1 MTEHSM
7 PLSKLMENMMH
18 TFASAPD
25 NIRECLDVLSS
36 SLDTELAQTPYDVVY
51 TEDRVKL
58 KHYRPVTDIAYNTPL
73 FIVYALINRET
84 MLDLQPD
91 RSVVQNLLQNGID
104 VYMLDWG
111 YPTRKDRF
119 VTIDDHVNGYIHNA
133 VTTILNRHN
142 LQSLNLMGV
151 CMGGT
156 FSTMYAATH
165 PDRVKNL
172 LLTVTPINFD
182 TDAGLLHTW
191 WGNPRFDVDSLVDMQ
206 GNVSGDFLN
215 QNFLLMNPARLQ
227 IDKYIGFMNNATNK
241 KFVEN
246 FIRMENWIFDSP
258 DVPGET
264 FRQFIKDC
272 YQHNLLIQNKMQVG
286 EETVD
291 LKKVK
296 MPVLNFYGQYDHLV
310 PPEACEHTTKAVGS
324 KDTEDVNLKTGHIG
338 IYVSSKSQKEF
349 VPKICNWLK
358 ERDHIPKTSG
368 TKKGTKTKGK
378 SQSTTRKESSKS
390 STGKAAQNKT
400 SQGKSKTTSNS
411 TSNTNVSGGKTS

>member
-1 MTEHSM
+1 MTKNTI
-7 PLSKLMENMMH
+7 PLSQLIEDMMH
-18 TFASAPD
+18 ALSSSPD
-25 NIRECLDVLSS
+25 NIRQCLNVLSS
-36 SLDTELAQTPYDVVY
+36 TLDTQLAQTPYDVVY

-58 KHYRPVTDIAYNTPL
+58 KHYRPLTDIAYKTPL

-91 RSVVQNLLQNGID
+91 RSVVQNLLQNGMD

-119 VTIDDHVNGYIHNA
+119 LTIDDHVNGYIHNA
-133 VTTILNRHN
+133 VETILKTHN
-142 LQSLNLMGV
+142 IQSLNLMGV

-165 PDRVKNL
+165 PDKVKNL

-191 WGNPRFDVDSLVDMQ
+191 WGNPRFDVDSLVELQ

-215 QNFLLMNPARLQ
+215 QNFLLMNPSRLL
-227 IDKYIGFMNNATNK
+227 IDKYYGFVNNATNK
-241 KFVEN
+241 QFVEN

-272 YQHNLLIQNKMQVG
+272 YQRNALIENKMQVG
-286 EETVD
+286 EKTID
-291 LKKVK
+291 LKKVT
-296 MPVLNFYGQYDHLV
+296 MPVLNIYGQYDHLV
-310 PPEACEHTTKAVGS
+310 PPAACELTTQAVGS

-358 ERDHIPKTSG
+358 ERDHISKTTG
-368 TKKGTKTKGK
+368 PQNGAGAKGQTKKTT
-378 SQSTTRKESSKS
+378 QSRSSKS
-390 STGKAAQNKT
+390 TTGKAAQKKAA
-400 SQGKSKTTSNS
+400 QGKSKTAHS
-411 TSNTNVSGGKTS
+411 TSVSGSSGGRNP

>member
-1 MTEHSM
+1 MTEVRM
-7 PLSKLMENMMH
+7 PLSQLIENTMH
-18 TFASAPD
+18 TIASTPD
-25 NIRECLDVLSS
+25 NIRECLNVLSS
-36 SLDTELAQTPYDVVY
+36 PLDTELAQTPYDVVY
-51 TEDRVKL
+51 EEDRVKL

-91 RSVVQNLLQNGID
+91 RSVVRNLLQNGVD

-119 VTIDDHVNGYIHNA
+119 VTIDDHVNGYMHNA
-133 VTTILNRHN
+133 VTAILKRHN
-142 LQSLNLMGV
+142 LQSLNLMGI

-156 FSTMYAATH
+156 FSTIYAATH
-165 PDRVKNL
+165 PDKVKNL

-182 TDAGLLHTW
+182 TDSGLLHTW
-191 WGNPRFDVDSLVDMQ
+191 WGNPRFDVDSLVDVQ

-215 QNFLLMNPARLQ
+215 QNFLLMNPGRLL
-227 IDKYIGFMNNATNK
+227 IDKYYGFINNATNK
-241 KFVEN
+241 TFVEN
-246 FIRMENWIFDSP
+246 FIRMESWIFDSP

-272 YQHNLLIQNKMQVG
+272 YHNNVLIQNKMRVG
-286 EETVD
+286 GEVVD
-291 LKKVK
+291 LKKVT
-296 MPVLNFYGQYDHLV
+296 MPVLNIYGQFDHLV
-310 PPEACEHTTKAVGS
+310 PPAACEHTTQAVGS

-358 ERDHIPKTSG
+358 ERDHISKAKG
-368 TKKGTKTKGK
+368 TKKGGRAKAGTQKAAPSDG
-378 SQSTTRKESSKS
+378 SKS
-390 STGKAAQNKT
+390 TTGKAAQKKT
-400 SQGKSKTTSNS
+400 PQGKSKTTSHSNS
-411 TSNTNVSGGKTS
+411 GTDVSE

>member
-1 MTEHSM
+1 MTENSL
-7 PLSKLMENMMH
+7 PINKLLENMMQ
-18 TFASAPD
+18 TMASAPD
-25 NIRECLDVLSS
+25 EMRNSLEVLSS
-36 SLDTELAQTPYDVVY
+36 PLDTELAQTEYDVVY
-51 TEDRVKL
+51 EEDRIKL
-58 KHYRPVTDIAYNTPL
+58 KHYRPLCKSQYNVPL

-91 RSVVQNLLQNGID
+91 RSVIQNLLQNGID

-133 VTTILNRHN
+133 VNHILQEHN

-156 FSTMYAATH
+156 FSTIYAAQH
-165 PDRVKNL
+165 PEKVKNL
-172 LLTVTPINFD
+172 ILTVTPINFATD
-182 TDAGLLHTW
+182 TGLLHTW
-191 WGNPRFDVDSLVDMQ
+191 WGSKQFDVDRLVDVM

-215 QNFLLMNPARLQ
+215 QNFLLMNPARLL
-227 IDKYIGFMNNATNK
+227 IDKYYGFLQNVSNK

-272 YQHNLLIQNKMQVG
+272 YQNNLLIQNTMQVG
-286 EETVD
+286 GQTVD
-291 LKKVK
+291 LNKVT
-296 MPVLNFYGQYDHLV
+296 MPVLNFYGQFDHLV
-310 PPEACEHTTKAVGS
+310 PPAACEHTTKALGS
-324 KDTEDVNLKTGHIG
+324 KDAEDVNLKTGHIG

-349 VPKICNWLK
+349 VPKICSWLK
-358 ERDHIPKTSG
+358 ERDKIARPAKSGSKKSQAASKAAPKTS
-368 TKKGTKTKGK
+368 KKSGQESTSKKA
-378 SQSTTRKESSKS
+378 QSTSGSQTGTSKS
-390 STGKAAQNKT
+390 
-400 SQGKSKTTSNS
+400 KSKAQSS
-411 TSNTNVSGGKTS
+411 

>member
-18 TFASAPD
+18 SFATAPD

-91 RSVVQNLLQNGID
+91 RSVVQNLLQNGVD

-191 WGNPRFDVDSLVDMQ
+191 WGNPRFNVDSLVDVQ

-272 YQHNLLIQNKMQVG
+272 YQHNMLIQNKMRVG
-286 EETVD
+286 EEIVD

-310 PPEACEHTTKAVGS
+310 PPAACEHTTKAVGS

-368 TKKGTKTKGK
+368 TKKATKAKGK
-378 SQSTTRKESSKS
+378 TQNTTRKDGSKS

-400 SQGKSKTTSNS
+400 SQGKSRTTSNS
-411 TSNTNVSGGKTS
+411 TSDTNVSGGKTS